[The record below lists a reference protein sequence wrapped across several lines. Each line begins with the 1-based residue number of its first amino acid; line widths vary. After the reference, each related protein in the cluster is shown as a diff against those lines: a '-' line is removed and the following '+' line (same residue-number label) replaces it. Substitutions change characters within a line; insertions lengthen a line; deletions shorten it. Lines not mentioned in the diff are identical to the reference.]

1 MLIYLYYL
9 IGDFNIEEEFKMEV
23 DLFSFNEVSVKEL
36 DEGENFDKIEF
47 VNNQEKGEMVVE
59 DGKYVE

>member
-9 IGDFNIEEEFKMEV
+9 IGDFNIEKEFKMEV